1 MAVKVW
7 QGEQQQRQDDL
18 SKVDGTG
25 RNKGCV
31 FMLEVVVSPSASV
44 ARSRGPMAR
53 HAKPATSLPDCW
65 LNDVLTCSIR

>member
-25 RNKGCV
+25 RNRGSV
-31 FMLEVVVSPSASV
+31 DIIVVDGDIG
-44 ARSRGPMAR
+44 GPMPWPMPQ
-53 HAKPATSLPDCW
+53 KLL
-65 LNDVLTCSIR
+65 LNVLLSPR

>member
-31 FMLEVVVSPSASV
+31 FMLEVVVDLLLPLCGEISGANGTPCQAGNLV
-44 ARSRGPMAR
+44 AG
-53 HAKPATSLPDCW
+53 L
-65 LNDVLTCSIR
+65 LVE

>member
-25 RNKGCV
+25 RNRGWV
-31 FMLEVVVSPSASV
+31 FMLEVVDLLLPLWRDLGGQWHAMPSRQPRCRIV
-44 ARSRGPMAR
+44 G
-53 HAKPATSLPDCW
+53 
-65 LNDVLTCSIR
+65 

>member
-25 RNKGCV
+25 RNRGCV
-31 FMLEVVVSPSASV
+31 FMVDNPL
-44 ARSRGPMAR
+44 ARSGGKGGPMAR
-53 HAKPATSLPDCW
+53 HDKPATIVGIKYQLLLMIIS
-65 LNDVLTCSIR
+65 

>member
-31 FMLEVVVSPSASV
+31 FMLEVVVDLLLPLW
-44 ARSRGPMAR
+44 RDLGGQW
-53 HAKPATSLPDCW
+53 HAMPTSLPDCW

>member
-25 RNKGCV
+25 RNRGWV
-31 FMLEVVVSPSASV
+31 FIVAMSGEISGANGTPMILPS
-44 ARSRGPMAR
+44 RQQCRMF
-53 HAKPATSLPDCW
+53 T
-65 LNDVLTCSIR
+65 

>member
-31 FMLEVVVSPSASV
+31 FMVVIKLGEIGGANGTPCQA
-44 ARSRGPMAR
+44 G
-53 HAKPATSLPDCW
+53 
-65 LNDVLTCSIR
+65 NN